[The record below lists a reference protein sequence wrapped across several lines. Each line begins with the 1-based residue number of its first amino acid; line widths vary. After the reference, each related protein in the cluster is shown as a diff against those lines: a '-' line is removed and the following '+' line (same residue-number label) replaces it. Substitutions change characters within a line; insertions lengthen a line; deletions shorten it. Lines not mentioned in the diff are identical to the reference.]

1 MNALSG
7 ARGKLAEAH
16 FFLGLLKRIEK
27 DKPVTA
33 EPLDTEA
40 TYLTS
45 ALLSACYSVL
55 EHLERQGK
63 RALRSI
69 DAHESKSCEA
79 ELEGDV
85 VALRAQNSALYA
97 TDQNGRSRGTY
108 GLRHLSVH
116 HRMVE
121 AKHRDQTR
129 ISAPYGRL
137 PYGGVEHERRFY
149 VDHPHSGDAIP
160 IVATMGEHVCALGQ
174 LVTRWEA
181 RIASLDDAGDSGT

>member
-1 MNALSG
+1 MPALSG

-33 EPLDTEA
+33 ESLDTEA
-40 TYLTS
+40 TYFTS

-63 RALRSI
+63 RAFRSI

-85 VALRAQNSALYA
+85 AALRAQNSALYA
-97 TDQNGRSRGTY
+97 TDHDGRSRETY

-116 HRMVE
+116 HKMVE

-129 ISAPYGRL
+129 TSTPYGRSR
-137 PYGGVEHERRFY
+137 YGGVGHERRFY

-160 IVATMGEHVCALGQ
+160 IVATMGEHVGALGE
-174 LVTRWEA
+174 LVTRWES
-181 RIASLDDAGDSGT
+181 RIASLDDARNSGT